1 MDSFQMM
8 NKQKT
13 EFKEAAKIKTEQ
25 QNSIPMPEVT
35 DFEKISAADDNL
47 FENNAPEL
55 EKRRLTLQEDP
66 EIAVAVEI
74 QNQRYSHNLFAVDM
88 MKMTREKSA
97 PDPNAGN
104 VPENTLLKEEKKAEL
119 PVNVVDM
126 KNAEQQLDVTKL
138 KEGKKEVVKNK
149 TEQKKKEEQ
158 PPEDRSLPAE
168 LKETLQS
175 IANDKRWA
183 SGYYKGIKEAAK
195 KLLSLDLN
203 DNKQG
208 KQIFSTMAELMNSA
222 ILYRDKRPGK
232 RLLRKGRERA
242 GWVDSLM
249 AGMKDFTLDKT
260 PVYMYNITR
269 EWQEKLVDK
278 KGYPAHLKKW
288 MKAEA
293 EKIPTSIPDM
303 KLKVSE
309 HTFAYYVSTTYSSR
323 LKEMADKD
331 GWQDAV
337 KKTNN
342 QATRIAGVVSGYAFG
357 NFHTDGTAADEESQK
372 LLDSKEANM
381 KRLQSTVPAG
391 RAEALNGIIKKY
403 LEIKITP
410 EMLAPEYLLSH
421 LSVYAKLSSAFT
433 LWENVFGEKSDKV
446 NAAYLKT
453 LPKRVRR
460 QVEFVDKCLNA
471 FQAINS
477 VVGQFTGVSEH
488 GLRQS
493 NDETKGYLE
502 DQKKYSHLIKQLSD
516 IMKGKPGK
524 LQVVEYKRGMAVQE
538 GVIYYSDSQ
547 KEGMPKNTILVP
559 NGVSNAVMNALAKL
573 TENLNLYKDHLDDDV
588 DMSEELTKG
597 GTGVNDELVKDVEL
611 QEGEG
616 SAAVMLADKQTQF
629 YRDVMKGIG
638 AEVNENHSVL
648 YFIQLAKDVS
658 LRNEKIQKVLDTNK
672 ELTEEQITSLT
683 DELNANK
690 ELIDSVTQKE
700 VRDNMVVQ
708 AGTVAKSLYFE
719 AHKAEGRAAVPKAME
734 TEKKTMDEVRKKMAE
749 AGI

>member
-25 QNSIPMPEVT
+25 QNNIPMPEVT
-35 DFEKISAADDNL
+35 DFEKISAADDASL

-104 VPENTLLKEEKKAEL
+104 VPENTLLKEEQKAEL
-119 PVNVVDM
+119 PVNAVDM

-149 TEQKKKEEQ
+149 TEQKKKEEL

-208 KQIFSTMAELMNSA
+208 KQVFSTMAELMNSA

-242 GWVDSLM
+242 QWVDSLM
-249 AGMKDFTLDKT
+249 AGMKDFTLDKN

-269 EWQEKLVDK
+269 EWQDKLVDK

-309 HTFAYYVSTTYSSR
+309 HTFAYYVSTTYASR
-323 LKEMADKD
+323 LKEMGDKD

-372 LLDSKEANM
+372 LLGSKEANM

-460 QVEFVDKCLNA
+460 QVEFVDKCLNV

-477 VVGQFTGVSEH
+477 VVGQFTGVTEH
-488 GLRQS
+488 GLRQG
-493 NDETKGYLE
+493 NDETKEFLE

-573 TENLNLYKDHLDDDV
+573 TENLNLYKDHLDDNV

-616 SAAVMLADKQTQF
+616 SAA
-629 YRDVMKGIG
+629 
-638 AEVNENHSVL
+638 
-648 YFIQLAKDVS
+648 
-658 LRNEKIQKVLDTNK
+658 
-672 ELTEEQITSLT
+672 
-683 DELNANK
+683 
-690 ELIDSVTQKE
+690 
-700 VRDNMVVQ
+700 
-708 AGTVAKSLYFE
+708 
-719 AHKAEGRAAVPKAME
+719 
-734 TEKKTMDEVRKKMAE
+734 
-749 AGI
+749 

>member
-1 MDSFQMM
+1 
-8 NKQKT
+8 
-13 EFKEAAKIKTEQ
+13 
-25 QNSIPMPEVT
+25 
-35 DFEKISAADDNL
+35 
-47 FENNAPEL
+47 

-149 TEQKKKEEQ
+149 TEQKKKEEL

-208 KQIFSTMAELMNSA
+208 KQVFSTMAELMNSA

-242 GWVDSLM
+242 QWVDSLM
-249 AGMKDFTLDKT
+249 AGMKDFTLDKN

-269 EWQEKLVDK
+269 EWQDKLVDK

-309 HTFAYYVSTTYSSR
+309 HTFAYYVSTTYASR
-323 LKEMADKD
+323 LKEMGDKD

-410 EMLAPEYLLSH
+410 EMFAPEYLLSH

-460 QVEFVDKCLNA
+460 QVEFVDKCLNV

-493 NDETKGYLE
+493 NDETKEFLE
-502 DQKKYSHLIKQLSD
+502 EQKKYSHLIKQLSD

-538 GVIYYSDSQ
+538 GVIYYSDSK

-559 NGVSNAVMNALAKL
+559 NGVSNAVMNALARL
-573 TENLNLYKDHLDDDV
+573 TENLNLYKDHLNDDV

-638 AEVNENHSVL
+638 AEVDENHSVL

-672 ELTEEQITSLT
+672 DLTEEQITSLT

-690 ELIDSVTQKE
+690 ELIHTVTQKE

-719 AHKAEGRAAVPKAME
+719 DHKAEGRAAVPKAME